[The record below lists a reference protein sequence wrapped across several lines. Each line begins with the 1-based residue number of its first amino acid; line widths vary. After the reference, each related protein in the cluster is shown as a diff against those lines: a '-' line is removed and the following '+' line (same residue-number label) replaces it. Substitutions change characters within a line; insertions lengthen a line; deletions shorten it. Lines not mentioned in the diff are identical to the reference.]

1 MMPTPYPLEEEL
13 GMRYYAS
20 DTPGIGGRLRSSP
33 EDFIV
38 EEIPLPFSEVDDG
51 PYLICRL
58 KKTNWELQRAVRE
71 IAKQLGISHRR
82 IAWAGTK
89 DKNAVTTQFI
99 SIYGLV
105 PEAVG
110 QVRLRDISLEVVGRS
125 HQPLTLGGLAGNR
138 FDIAIRDCIREDL
151 AARVQEV
158 TVAAAAGIPNYYG
171 LQRFGVVRPI
181 THTVGEEILK
191 GDYEAAV
198 VAYIG
203 RAFPLETEAA
213 QAART
218 HFAETRNA
226 RAALAAL
233 PVQMTYERAMANH
246 LVANPGDYA
255 GALRALPP
263 KLLSLL
269 VSAFQSYLFNRALSR
284 RIDAGMS
291 LVRPEVGDRLLFQ
304 DGREDI
310 VTARNMKAA
319 EIHIRRGRCRIAL
332 FIPGSGAVTSSGRM
346 DEIMQELMQEAGIDA
361 GNFERASRFVD
372 MRFDGVSRPIT
383 LSTGIRAEVMDES
396 VRLSFTL
403 PPGHYATT
411 VCREYMKADPYV
423 MI

>member
-105 PEAVG
+105 PEAIG

-125 HQPLTLGGLAGNR
+125 HQPFALGGLAGNR
-138 FDIAIRDCIREDL
+138 FDITIRDCIRGDL

-181 THTVGEEILK
+181 THVVGEEILK

-218 HFAETRNA
+218 HFAETRDA

-284 RIDAGMS
+284 RIDAGIA
-291 LVRPEVGDRLLFQ
+291 LNEPEAGDRLLFQ
-304 DGREDI
+304 DGREDT
-310 VTARNMKAA
+310 VTARSMKAA
-319 EIHIRRGRCRIAL
+319 EVHIRRGRCRIAL
-332 FIPGSGAVTSSGRM
+332 FIPGAGAVRSSGRM

-372 MRFDGVSRPIT
+372 MRFDGVSRPIA
-383 LSTGIRAEVMDES
+383 LSTDVQAEATDES
-396 VRLSFTL
+396 VRLLFTL